1 MNLTPDHH
9 HDHAAD
15 GPSHHGHQHHGHAHG
30 PSSPHPPSA
39 LPLSLLRLSLVN
51 RFTIAAGAS
60 AVLWAAVFFAMR

>member
-1 MNLTPDHH
+1 MNAASRHD

-15 GPSHHGHQHHGHAHG
+15 GHSDHVHSHHGHAHG
-30 PSSPHPPSA
+30 PASPHPPSA

-60 AVLWAAVFFAMR
+60 AVLWAAVWLAMR

>member
-1 MNLTPDHH
+1 MDAPSRHD

-15 GPSHHGHQHHGHAHG
+15 GHSHHGHHGHAHG

-60 AVLWAAVFFAMR
+60 AVLWAAVWFAMR